1 MFRGD
6 RADFP
11 GQLRAA
17 DGLDLVGVNFETQAM
32 AKASLQDL
40 AGFLYSKGIRFAEH
54 ITEFGDALLLD
65 GGHHLLADQADIL
78 RAVLLVLCRDQVAPI
93 KVAVTSMGCSSCKR
107 RMARSCFSSCSR
119 ARP

>member
-1 MFRGD
+1 
-6 RADFP
+6 
-11 GQLRAA
+11 
-17 DGLDLVGVNFETQAM
+17 M

-78 RAVLLVLCRDQVAPI
+78 RAVLLVLCRDQVGAH
-93 KVAVTSMGCSSCKR
+93 KGGCHIHGVFFLQ
-107 RMARSCFSSCSR
+107 A
-119 ARP
+119 ADGT